1 MTCVIHLDIFFI
13 YGLKN
18 TLASNIKV
26 MMNPIVAVILRKL
39 EDPDWIASAKRN
51 RQLLMLALDYAE
63 IIQTHYIDRV
73 RHLLVESGHCRVE
86 EYLREL
92 ISQLPT

>member
-1 MTCVIHLDIFFI
+1 
-13 YGLKN
+13 
-18 TLASNIKV
+18 

-63 IIQTHYIDRV
+63 IIQNDYIDRV
-73 RHLLVESGHCRVE
+73 RHLLVESGHCRVD
-86 EYLREL
+86 EYIREL

>member
-1 MTCVIHLDIFFI
+1 MTCVIHLDIFFL

>member
-1 MTCVIHLDIFFI
+1 MI
-13 YGLKN
+13 
-18 TLASNIKV
+18 
-26 MMNPIVAVILRKL
+26 NPIVHIILHKL
-39 EDPDWIASAKRN
+39 EDPEWIASAKRN

-63 IIQTHYIDRV
+63 VIQTHYIDRV
-73 RHLLVESGHCRVE
+73 RHLLVESGHCLVE

>member
-1 MTCVIHLDIFFI
+1 MI
-13 YGLKN
+13 
-18 TLASNIKV
+18 
-26 MMNPIVAVILRKL
+26 NPIVHVILRKL
-39 EDPDWIASAKRN
+39 EDPEWIASAKRN

-63 IIQTHYIDRV
+63 VIQTHYIDRV